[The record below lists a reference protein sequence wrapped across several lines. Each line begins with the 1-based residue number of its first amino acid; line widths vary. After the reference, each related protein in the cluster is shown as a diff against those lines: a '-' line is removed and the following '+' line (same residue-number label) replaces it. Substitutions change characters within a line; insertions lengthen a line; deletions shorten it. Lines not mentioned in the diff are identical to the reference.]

1 MLRKILNFLV
11 IVSIIIAISAVSL
24 NLYSKSK
31 LEDDGFNSSGEVIK
45 KNSKKDSDVSSN
57 SSTSEDNDSSKDSAK
72 SDNSTKDKNSEEK
85 SDSKNDSS
93 DNEESKVSG
102 SAVSVESTGTSV
114 NYGIAI
120 LGGVLL
126 ILGTGQVILKMNN

>member
-31 LEDDGFNSSGEVIK
+31 LEDDSFNSNGEVIK
-45 KNSKKDSDVSSN
+45 KNSKQDSNDSSN
-57 SSTSEDNDSSKDSAK
+57 SSSEVNDSSKDSAK
-72 SDNSTKDKNSEEK
+72 KDNSTKDNNSEEK

-93 DNEESKVSG
+93 DNEESKTSG